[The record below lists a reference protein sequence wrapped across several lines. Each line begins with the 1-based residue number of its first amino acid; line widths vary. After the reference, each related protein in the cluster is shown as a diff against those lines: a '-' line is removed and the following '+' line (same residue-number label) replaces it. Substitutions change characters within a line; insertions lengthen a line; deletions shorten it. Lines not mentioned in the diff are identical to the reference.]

1 MEHWNNGRMG
11 SKIKSLIHAALLS
24 KFFLPLFQPSIIPVF
39 RPDLIGGVYA
49 IRIQIS

>member
-1 MEHWNNGRMG
+1 MEHWNNERMS
-11 SKIKSLIHAALLS
+11 SKIKGLIHAAVLS
-24 KFFLPLFQPSIIPVF
+24 KFFLPLLQHSIIPVF